1 MRNSTAMRVSEA
13 GPFASAGDE
22 DDRTAIASPFGTPVT
37 FETFGGFY
45 YEGRRKLP
53 GRKAVLLLAP
63 IGFEEMCA
71 RTTWRSL
78 AEAISAAGH
87 TCLRFDYPGTA
98 DAIDT
103 QVPPDGLSDWRD
115 AARTAARFLTESNP
129 DAELV
134 LVGQGFGAS
143 LAAELGRDLPRVAA
157 AVLMAPIVK
166 GRSYL
171 RELQAWTRVLTER
184 IGIRPDPHDENGYSV
199 AGFPLAAPR
208 AAAIKAIDL
217 TQATQA
223 PAAKILLVER
233 GRATGDSPLKKH
245 LSDLGADVSAIHYEG
260 YELILTDPTQA
271 EPPLET
277 LGRITGWIDGLPQ
290 RATTA
295 GSRAIAIATVPA
307 PTQAMAGSHFAELPL
322 RFGPD
327 NRLFGVLCRPTGL
340 ETSAIAVLANSGRD
354 YHIGWGRASVEQARA
369 LARRGIASLRF
380 DAAGIGDSPAPQD
393 VAHEVIYSAE
403 QIANVRHAI
412 DYVETLGAGP
422 VMLVGRCSGAYA
434 AFNAAAQDPR
444 VRSAVIVNIERFV
457 WDPRE
462 SVAEALRYAH
472 RSIGDFGSTLLSKR
486 GLNRLLSGEL
496 RVKAA
501 ATYVSHRLIR
511 QIGLR
516 LGRLFP
522 GLTAEGKLHSE
533 VHRRFQELESRGVRV
548 ALVFSTGDLGL
559 KEFKTYMGEA
569 GERLRRYKRASVTM
583 IPDADHNFTHSGARA
598 RLTEA
603 LCDLLAD
610 PAPARPAG

>member
-1 MRNSTAMRVSEA
+1 V
-13 GPFASAGDE
+13 
-22 DDRTAIASPFGTPVT
+22 
-37 FETFGGFY
+37 
-45 YEGRRKLP
+45 
-53 GRKAVLLLAP
+53 
-63 IGFEEMCA
+63 
-71 RTTWRSL
+71 
-78 AEAISAAGH
+78 
-87 TCLRFDYPGTA
+87 
-98 DAIDT
+98 
-103 QVPPDGLSDWRD
+103 Q
-115 AARTAARFLTESNP
+115 
-129 DAELV
+129 
-134 LVGQGFGAS
+134 
-143 LAAELGRDLPRVAA
+143 
-157 AVLMAPIVK
+157 
-166 GRSYL
+166 
-171 RELQAWTRVLTER
+171 
-184 IGIRPDPHDENGYSV
+184 
-199 AGFPLAAPR
+199 R

-217 TQATQA
+217 TQAKQA
-223 PAAKILLVER
+223 PAARILLVER
-233 GRATGDSPLKKH
+233 GRAAGDSPLKKH
-245 LSDLGADVSAIHYEG
+245 LVDLGADVASFDYEG

-271 EPPLET
+271 EPPRET
-277 LGRITGWIDGLPQ
+277 LSRITGWIDGLPQ
-290 RATTA
+290 RAATG
-295 GSRAIAIATVPA
+295 GSRAIATSPA
-307 PTQAMAGSHFAELPL
+307 PARAMAGPHFEELPL

-327 NRLFGVLCRPTGL
+327 NRLFGVLCWPTGR

-369 LARRGIASLRF
+369 LAQRGIASLRF

-393 VAHEVIYSAE
+393 AAHEVIYSAE

-412 DYVETLGAGP
+412 DYVETLNAGP

-472 RSIGDFGSTLLSKR
+472 RSIGNFGSTLLSKR
-486 GLNRLLSGEL
+486 GMNRLLSGEL

-501 ATYVSHRLIR
+501 ATYVSHRLVR
-511 QIGLR
+511 QIGLK

-533 VHRRFQELESRGVRV
+533 VHRRFQELDNRGVRV

-559 KEFKTYMGEA
+559 KEFKTYMGEN

-610 PAPARPAG
+610 SAPARQAG